1 MKVLKGI
8 LSESR
13 DYYLK
18 AKGKI
23 EKKLASLPN
32 GSIKERNISG
42 KKYYYLQERKGHRVV
57 HKYLGRNKPEELV
70 KQVRQRKLLK
80 NELKKV
86 KGAIRI
92 IKRAEGKR
100 HDKAR

>member
-1 MKVLKGI
+1 MEVLKGI
-8 LSESR
+8 LLESK

-18 AKGKI
+18 AKRKI
-23 EKKLASLPN
+23 EKRLASLPN

-42 KKYYYLQERKGHRVV
+42 KKYYYLQERKGNRVV
-57 HKYLGRNKPEELV
+57 HKYLGRNKPEELL
-70 KQVRQRKLLK
+70 KQIRQRKLLK

-86 KGAIRI
+86 NEAIRI

-100 HDKAR
+100 HD